1 MAPVH
6 KPIDRSTTFASLLS
20 TSPPV
25 GPVVLLNII
34 SIPPGADKS
43 AFLETWRRSAEVL
56 KKAPGYISTQLH
68 DSIGEGNFLVNYAV
82 WENNEDLKNGL
93 ALPEFLEVCEGFPD
107 GTEFRAAVL
116 QKASVKDSGEYGL
129 HVLVNKAAEGEGLV
143 DIVAVHGLNGHYENT
158 WTATRPNGDMV
169 NWLGTVLPNQD
180 LIQARVMS
188 FSYNSSVQ
196 FSKSTSDAFVFA
208 DQLLEH
214 LIGKREEE
222 AEQRRPI
229 VFICHSLGGI
239 VVKQQEQ
246 AKHCQRICYF
256 FFKDDTV
263 EQSDA
268 IVGLS
273 AVLYQ
278 LYSDNHELLDA
289 AVEHLSVPGTSLENV
304 SHLWRIFEDSLKK
317 VAASSTTICLLDGL
331 DECEEKSR
339 KQLLECIEGFFT
351 KRLDDEDSQHRLK
364 MLVLSRPD
372 NSIKIKFDRRV
383 PQEKVAGSS
392 TGFPSCSIVRL
403 RGEDESE
410 AISKDIELV
419 VKDAMGDLAGGG
431 LPLDLLEGVERDL
444 ISRADRTFLWATL
457 IIQLLKDRAI
467 EGASRREM
475 DAILRSRDVYSIYT
489 ELLKSK
495 AGAASAAKTKA
506 RKMLSLILGAMKTLT
521 VDELNVA
528 LAIKPDH
535 DTFAESASGRKTS
548 SRTFQSTEYKIV
560 YPSENH
566 IKSICGHFVR
576 IIHQKVYL
584 VHQTAREFLLDE
596 ASWKDLE
603 IVSVGIKAEEELWE
617 LSDSYSEDEEFHGA
631 SDTNLG
637 DSPESVTLASEIG
650 HSWQHTFSLES
661 CHALLLEIC
670 TTYLYMLAKPCKGAV
685 LGHPTKEVACLLGYA
700 ARYWVAHFHKVCE
713 TIPPGNLSYY
723 QGLCHPRFPGF
734 TTWLG
739 VHDVQNRAP
748 AFSSGSVEEQQDLL
762 IQKLALEP
770 GLPGFGRDVMDRLDF
785 AAVLETGVAK
795 LQIVSCNPSRS
806 QNIVFPVKADETGVV
821 SLDFQLAAR
830 GGVTG
835 HPDRDSRPLL
845 AYGPLPPPE
854 RFVILR

>member
-1 MAPVH
+1 MLTSYL
-6 KPIDRSTTFASLLS
+6 IDHYKKHSATGTT
-20 TSPPV
+20 
-25 GPVVLLNII
+25 
-34 SIPPGADKS
+34 
-43 AFLETWRRSAEVL
+43 
-56 KKAPGYISTQLH
+56 
-68 DSIGEGNFLVNYAV
+68 
-82 WENNEDLKNGL
+82 
-93 ALPEFLEVCEGFPD
+93 
-107 GTEFRAAVL
+107 
-116 QKASVKDSGEYGL
+116 
-129 HVLVNKAAEGEGLV
+129 
-143 DIVAVHGLNGHYENT
+143 
-158 WTATRPNGDMV
+158 
-169 NWLGTVLPNQD
+169 
-180 LIQARVMS
+180 
-188 FSYNSSVQ
+188 
-196 FSKSTSDAFVFA
+196 
-208 DQLLEH
+208 
-214 LIGKREEE
+214 
-222 AEQRRPI
+222 
-229 VFICHSLGGI
+229 
-239 VVKQQEQ
+239 
-246 AKHCQRICYF
+246 ICYF

-268 IVGLS
+268 VVGLS

-278 LYSDNHELLDA
+278 LYSANHELLDA
-289 AVEHLSVPGTSLENV
+289 AVEQLSVPGTSLKNV

-339 KQLLECIEGFFT
+339 KQLLECIESFFT

-392 TGFPSCSIVRL
+392 TGYPSCSIVRL

-489 ELLKSK
+489 ALLKSK
-495 AGAASAAKTKA
+495 AGAASAAKAKA
-506 RKMLSLILGAMKTLT
+506 RKMLSLILGAMRTLT

-535 DTFAESASGRKTS
+535 DSFAESASARKAS
-548 SRTFQSTEYKIV
+548 RRTFRSTEYKMV

-603 IVSVGIKAEEELWE
+603 IMPVGIKAEEELWE
-617 LSDSYSEDEEFHGA
+617 LSDSDSEDEEFHGA
-631 SDTNLG
+631 SESNFADGT
-637 DSPESVTLASEIG
+637 ESVTLASEVG
-650 HSWQHTFSLES
+650 HGWQHTFSLES

-713 TIPPGNLSYY
+713 KIPPGNLSYY

-770 GLPGFGRDVMDRLDF
+770 GQPGFGRDVMDKLDF
-785 AAVLETGVAK
+785 AAVLETGIAK

-806 QNIVFPVKADETGVV
+806 QNIVFPVKADATGVV
-821 SLDFQLAAR
+821 SLDFQLAAS